1 MNRNTPNYKPSSAR
15 DIYAGFQQILRDYLN
30 DYLFTATPA
39 TVQAVNGDGTVN
51 LLPVIQEKTTDGT
64 ALEITDNDLITNIK
78 VLYFVGGGCEISFEA
93 GVGDFGLLIACKA
106 DITTYTQTHTAS
118 FAPSTRKFS
127 LSNGMFLPLDFFDTS
142 KTQITISRQAGN
154 SSIVLND
161 GGIIINTD
169 GNIIANAEKIQ
180 ANASDIEANA
190 ENNVVITANRAMIN
204 SSRIILGGG
213 TEGVARYGDE
223 IQVKITSGSSAGT
236 WTGTITGGSD
246 KVLAG

>member
-1 MNRNTPNYKPSSAR
+1 MNRNTPNYNPNR
-15 DIYAGFQQILRDYLN
+15 DLFTTFKQIIKDYLN

-106 DITTYTQTHTAS
+106 DITTYTQTHTTS
-118 FAPSTRKFS
+118 MAPSTRRFS
-127 LSNGMFLPLDFFDTS
+127 LSNGLFLPLDFFDTS

-161 GGIIINTD
+161 NGITINTD
-169 GNIIANAEKIQ
+169 GNIV
-180 ANASDIEANA
+180 ANASSATVTA
-190 ENNVVITANRAMIN
+190 TKNVVLNASRAIIN
-204 SSRIILGGG
+204 STAISLGGIG
-213 TEGVARYGDE
+213 VADKGVARVGDE
-223 IQVKITSGSSAGT
+223 VEVKITSGSSTGT
-236 WTGTITGGSD
+236 WRGTITKGSTMV
-246 KVLAG
+246 KAG

>member
-118 FAPSTRKFS
+118 MAPSTRKFS

-161 GGIIINTD
+161 GGITINTD
-169 GNIIANAEKIQ
+169 ENIVANAKVASINAQRAVEINGNF
-180 ANASDIEANA
+180 ATMINSNVIGFNASDD
-190 ENNVVITANRAMIN
+190 
-204 SSRIILGGG
+204 SK
-213 TEGVARYGDE
+213 GVAREGDTVE
-223 IQVKITSGSSAGT
+223 VYITSGSSAGT
-236 WTGTITGGSD
+236 WQGKITGGSGTV
-246 KVLAG
+246 KAG